1 MLTGKKIVLGVSGGI
16 AAYKM
21 ANVASMLSKLHAD
34 IHVVM
39 TENATHFITP
49 ETFEVLTGNH
59 CYTDTFDRCMELHVP
74 HIALG
79 TQADCILIAPASA
92 DVVGKIANGIAD
104 DMLTT
109 CILPASCPVLIAPSM
124 NVHMYENPIV
134 QDNMK
139 KLASYGYEIIEADVG
154 YLACRDIGKG
164 KLPPEDVLVEYILRA
179 CAKEKDL
186 AGKKI
191 LVTAGATQEAIDPV
205 RYITNHSTGKMGYAV
220 ARMAMLR
227 GADVTLVTGET
238 SLKKP
243 LFMDVVDVKSAKDMY
258 DAVISRSTDMD
269 IIVKAAAVADYRPT
283 SVASEK
289 IKKQDGQM
297 AIEFER
303 TDDILAYLGTHKHD
317 GQFICGFS
325 METENMLENSR
336 AKLAKKQ
343 IDMIAANNL
352 KVEGAGFGVDTNVMT
367 IITKET
373 ATELPLMSK
382 EAVADCI
389 LDAIVKETA

>member
-79 TQADCILIAPASA
+79 TQADAILIAPASA

-109 CILPASCPVLIAPSM
+109 CVLPATCPVMLAPSM

-139 KLASYGYEIIEADVG
+139 KLASYGYEIIEADEG

-164 KLPPEDVLVEYILRA
+164 KLPPEHVLVDYIIRA
-179 CAKEKDL
+179 HHWC
-186 AGKKI
+186 
-191 LVTAGATQEAIDPV
+191 
-205 RYITNHSTGKMGYAV
+205 YIFFLMV
-220 ARMAMLR
+220 
-227 GADVTLVTGET
+227 
-238 SLKKP
+238 
-243 LFMDVVDVKSAKDMY
+243 
-258 DAVISRSTDMD
+258 
-269 IIVKAAAVADYRPT
+269 
-283 SVASEK
+283 SE
-289 IKKQDGQM
+289 I
-297 AIEFER
+297 
-303 TDDILAYLGTHKHD
+303 
-317 GQFICGFS
+317 
-325 METENMLENSR
+325 
-336 AKLAKKQ
+336 
-343 IDMIAANNL
+343 
-352 KVEGAGFGVDTNVMT
+352 
-367 IITKET
+367 
-373 ATELPLMSK
+373 
-382 EAVADCI
+382 
-389 LDAIVKETA
+389 